1 MNPNETIRLL
11 ILNDSRSEAER
22 LISMLRNA
30 GRPTRAQHVESEEA
44 LTKLLQ
50 EQAWDLLIAHE
61 NAQQV
66 PPATAVKHIRRLNRD
81 VPVILLTEEEGS
93 QPIVEGMKIGAV
105 DVVRMDE
112 DQHLLMVISREM
124 ENHEQRQARRRADRR
139 YKEAERRSQ
148 QLLDSS
154 RDAIAYLQD
163 GMYLYANESF
173 AELFG
178 YEDRDDIECMPVIDM
193 IDKPDQDNVKNFI
206 KEFQLRGDDGEATNL
221 QFRGLKQG
229 GGVSQITVQ
238 VANAIYD
245 EEPCIQFM
253 VHAST
258 GGIDNEELAA
268 QINEIKHQ
276 DVATGLYNRQ
286 YFVNRLQTC
295 LNNASDSDSINAL
308 LSIEVDNFADQI
320 QSVVGMAGS
329 DMVLSDI
336 ANVLKNT
343 AAKADTIARFGDNA
357 FSILLTNT
365 SADKAQATAEEL
377 CRKIDGHIIEV
388 EGRTVQTT
396 LSIGVALISEASGS
410 AESVIEQ
417 SMSALADVRKA
428 HPTAGVG
435 NGAKLYEP
443 PASENDDEDMSAVV
457 KAALAKDR
465 FKLLFQPIISLR
477 GSEEEHYEVL
487 LRLLNDK
494 DEEVSPYK
502 FLEAAENIGANTKI
516 DRWVILESIKLLS
529 GHRKKG
535 NKTKLIVNLTRQS
548 LNDKGFPA
556 WLAVAFKAADLT
568 ADSIIFQVSEPD
580 VANHLNAAKAFVGE
594 MKKIGAGSSITNF
607 GCSLNPMNTLKHVD
621 STYVKVDGSF
631 TLDIQNNNESPE
643 TLTNL
648 LKDLHEANKITIV
661 PFVENAS
668 VLSTLW
674 QAGVHYIQGHYL
686 QAPTAEMSYD
696 FSMDS

>member
-1 MNPNETIRLL
+1 MNPNDTIRLL

-50 EQAWDLLIAHE
+50 EQAWDLLIGHE
-61 NAQQV
+61 NSTQV
-66 PPATAVKHIRRLNRD
+66 PVASAIKQIKRLNRD
-81 VPVILLTEEEGS
+81 VPTIVVTEEEGS
-93 QPIVEGMKIGAV
+93 QPVVEGIKLGAV

-112 DQHLLMVISREM
+112 DQHLLLVIQREM
-124 ENHEQRQARRRADRR
+124 ENHEQRQLRRRSDRR

-178 YEDRDDIECMPVIDM
+178 YDDRDDIECMPVIDM
-193 IDKPDQDNVKNFI
+193 IDKGDQDNVKTFL
-206 KEFQLRGDDGEATNL
+206 KEFTLRGDDGESTNL
-221 QFRGLKQG
+221 QFRGIKHT

-253 VHAST
+253 VQASAV
-258 GGIDNEELAA
+258 GSEELEA

-286 YFVNRLQTC
+286 YFVNRLQVC
-295 LNNASDSDSINAL
+295 LSETANANATSAL
-308 LSIEVDNFADQI
+308 LTVEVDNFGDNI
-320 QSVVGMAGS
+320 QNSVGMAGA
-329 DMVLSDI
+329 DLALSDI
-336 ANVLKNT
+336 AAKLKSS
-343 AAKADTIARFGDNA
+343 APKADTIARFGDSQ
-357 FSILLTNT
+357 FTILLTNI
-365 SADKAQATAEEL
+365 SADDALSLAQSVCGAME
-377 CRKIDGHIIEV
+377 DHIIEV
-388 EGRTVQTT
+388 EGRTVQCT
-396 LSIGVALISEASGS
+396 LSIGIALISENSSS
-410 AESVIEQ
+410 AQSVIDQ
-417 SMSALADVRKA
+417 SLNALAQVYEESGNK
-428 HPTAGVG
+428 TVG

-443 PASENDDEDMSAVV
+443 PASEDGEEDMGAKV
-457 KAALAKDR
+457 KLALDKDR
-465 FKLLFQPIISLR
+465 FRLLFQPIISLR

-487 LRLLNDK
+487 LRMLNEK
-494 DEEVSPYK
+494 DEEVSPFK
-502 FLEAAENIGANTKI
+502 FLEAAEQVGAHVKI

-529 GHRKKG
+529 QHRKKG
-535 NKTKLIVNLTRQS
+535 NTTKLIINLTRNS
-548 LNDKGFPA
+548 MCDDGFPA
-556 WLAVAFKAADLT
+556 WLGVAFKAAELP
-568 ADSIIFQVSEPD
+568 ANAIIFQISEPD
-580 VANHLNAAKAFVGE
+580 VANHLNAAKAFVAQ
-594 MKKIGAGSSITNF
+594 MKKIGAEVSINNF

-621 STYVKVDGSF
+621 SSYVKVDGSF
-631 TLDIQNNNESPE
+631 TLDIQNNNESPD
-643 TLTNL
+643 TLINL
-648 LKDLHEANKITIV
+648 LKDLHEENKITVV

-686 QAPTAEMSYD
+686 QAPASEMSYD

>member
-1 MNPNETIRLL
+1 MNPNDTIRLL

-30 GRPTRAQHVESEEA
+30 GRPTRAQHVESEEV

-61 NAQQV
+61 NSQQV
-66 PPATAVKHIRRLNRD
+66 AIASAVKHIKRLNRD
-81 VPVILLTEEEGS
+81 VPVILMTEQEGS
-93 QPIVEGMKIGAV
+93 QPVVDGMKLGAV

-112 DQHLLMVISREM
+112 DQHLLLVISREM
-124 ENHEQRQARRRADRR
+124 ENHEQRQLRRRADRR

-173 AELFG
+173 AEMFG
-178 YEDRDDIECMPVIDM
+178 YDDRDDIECMPVIDM
-193 IDKPDQDNVKNFI
+193 IDRPDQDNVKNFL
-206 KEFQLRGDDGEATNL
+206 KEFALRGDDGESTNL
-221 QFRGLKQG
+221 QFRGIKHG
-229 GGVSQITVQ
+229 GGFNQITVQ

-253 VHAST
+253 VRASA
-258 GGIDNEELAA
+258 GSVDSEELAA

-276 DVATGLYNRQ
+276 DIATGLYNRQ
-286 YFVNRLQTC
+286 YFINRLQISLSATAES
-295 LNNASDSDSINAL
+295 NSTSAL
-308 LSIEVDNFADQI
+308 LSIEVDNFAEKI
-320 QSVVGMAGS
+320 QPAVGMAGS

-336 ANVLKNT
+336 ASVLKNSVPN
-343 AAKADTIARFGDNA
+343 ADTIARFGDNA
-357 FSILLTNT
+357 FCILINNT
-365 SADKAQATAEEL
+365 SADKSLAVAEAL
-377 CRKIDGHIIEV
+377 CKKVDDHIIEV

-396 LSIGVALISEASGS
+396 LSIGVALISETSNS

-417 SMSALADVRKA
+417 SLTALNEVREV

-443 PASENDDEDMSAVV
+443 PVSEDSEENMAASV
-457 KAALAKDR
+457 KAALDKDR
-465 FKLLFQPIISLR
+465 FRLLFQPIISLR

-487 LRLLNDK
+487 LRMLNDG

-502 FLEAAENIGANTKI
+502 FLEAAEQIGAHIKI

-529 GHRKKG
+529 KHRKSG
-535 NKTKLIVNLTRQS
+535 NKTKLIVNLTCHS
-548 LNDKGFPA
+548 MTDKGLPA
-556 WLAVAFKAADLT
+556 WLGVAFKAADLS
-568 ADSIIFQVSEPD
+568 ADSLIFQVSEPD
-580 VANHLNAAKAFVGE
+580 VANHLNVAKAFVAE
-594 MKKIGAGSSITNF
+594 MKKIGSATSINNF
-607 GCSLNPMNTLKHVD
+607 GCSLNPMNTLKHVP
-621 STYVKVDGSF
+621 TGYVKVDGSF

-648 LKDLHEANKITIV
+648 LKDLHAENKITIV

-686 QAPTAEMSYD
+686 QAPSAEMSYD